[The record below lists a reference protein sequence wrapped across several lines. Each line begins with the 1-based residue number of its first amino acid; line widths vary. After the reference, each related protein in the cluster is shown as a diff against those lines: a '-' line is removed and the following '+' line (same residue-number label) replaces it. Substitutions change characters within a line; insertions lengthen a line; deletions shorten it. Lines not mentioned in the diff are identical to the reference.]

1 LLMKNEGTKVVN
13 NDPNKLSFCATH
25 QQRKSLK
32 LRLFFMIVDRN
43 LLLGP
48 ISSLTTSNLLIV
60 LLLDLILS
68 LSLKVWVV
76 K

>member
-1 LLMKNEGTKVVN
+1 MKNEGTKVVN
-13 NDPNKLSFCATH
+13 NDPNKLSLYATH

-68 LSLKVWVV
+68 LSLKVWEV